1 MCAAPRTAKRPSE
14 FVIDRSQLVSR
25 GGGRIV
31 HGDGQLVVP
40 FSTIISIRK
49 EASKSIEQGMHEKS
63 LASFISHELSLMQ
76 LCDDECSETPDKLSL
91 RLCIDSFFPHEAK
104 NDFNMDSVH
113 RLRFQKTTLTI
124 FNCYE
129 IKVAKF
135 LNMKPI
141 IPTMLKKRSNKAI
154 NQIRPS
160 TSKTPSNKIHY
171 SLQNLGTFC
180 AWQRGSIASPFP
192 F

>member
-1 MCAAPRTAKRPSE
+1 MLNSIFQVSLCRKFWIPRKETESNIIFSNFNPLIYCLNTSVALCLTPPSWRDAKMCAAPRTAKRPSE

-63 LASFISHELSLMQ
+63 LASFNSHELSLMQ

-113 RLRFQKTTLTI
+113 RLRFQKNNTYYI
-124 FNCYE
+124 
-129 IKVAKF
+129 
-135 LNMKPI
+135 
-141 IPTMLKKRSNKAI
+141 
-154 NQIRPS
+154 
-160 TSKTPSNKIHY
+160 
-171 SLQNLGTFC
+171 
-180 AWQRGSIASPFP
+180 
-192 F
+192 